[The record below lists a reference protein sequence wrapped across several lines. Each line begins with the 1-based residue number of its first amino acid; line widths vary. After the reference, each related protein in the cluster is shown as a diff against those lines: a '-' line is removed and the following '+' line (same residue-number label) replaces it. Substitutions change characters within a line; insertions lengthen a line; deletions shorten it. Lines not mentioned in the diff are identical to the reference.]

1 VRLAPADLPSRPP
14 ISLNRTR
21 EFQAPTSVDV
31 LVPSLKELSSE
42 FVAHIRSRIPVH
54 CILTSSAI
62 GPARARQELIQ
73 RVDTDWFSFV
83 DDDVKL
89 RPDWW
94 SAVTG
99 MIGPDVG
106 GVEGLWS
113 YLAGDK
119 RVDDY
124 TRAMARLSKLLRQES
139 WRDRIDRAFT
149 GDTLLLAEAVK
160 NIRMPNIPVWE
171 DEYIRRWVEK
181 NGYRWLRTPKVVC
194 DHLRTYN
201 LKPSYNVGKYG
212 YYMGKLRVRSQ
223 LKRLSQLPIKVLFSL
238 VYTGNPATVAFAID
252 KDVNIFKGA
261 LQAYVQR
268 NSGSPLY
275 SLAQP

>member
-1 VRLAPADLPSRPP
+1 M
-14 ISLNRTR
+14 
-21 EFQAPTSVDV
+21 E
-31 LVPSLKELSSE
+31 
-42 FVAHIRSRIPVH
+42 
-54 CILTSSAI
+54 
-62 GPARARQELIQ
+62 
-73 RVDTDWFSFV
+73 RVDTDWFAFV

-94 SAVTG
+94 PTVTG
-99 MIGPDVG
+99 RIGPDVG

-124 TRAMARLSKLLRQES
+124 TRAMARLARLSRQES

-149 GDTLLLAEAVK
+149 GDTLVRTEAVK

-171 DEYIRRWVEK
+171 DEYIRLWIER
-181 NGYRWLRTPKVVC
+181 NGFRWLRTSHVVC

-212 YYMGKLRVRSQ
+212 YYLG
-223 LKRLSQLPIKVLFSL
+223 RLSVRTQFKRVAQLPFKVLFAL
-238 VYTGNPATVAFAID
+238 VYTGNIQTGTFAAE
-252 KDVNIFKGA
+252 KDLNIFKGV
-261 LQAYVQR
+261 LHAYVR
-268 NSGSPLY
+268 RTSGSPLY
-275 SLAQP
+275 SLAQQ

>member
-1 VRLAPADLPSRPP
+1 VPTNLPANPLN
-14 ISLNRTR
+14 SLNRKNDAR
-21 EFQAPTSVDV
+21 VPTKVDV
-31 LVPSLKELSSE
+31 LVPSLKGLSSE
-42 FVAHIRSRIPVH
+42 FVEHVRSRIPVH
-54 CILTSSAI
+54 CVLTSSVI
-62 GPARARQELIQ
+62 GPARARQELME
-73 RVDTDWFSFV
+73 RVDTEWFAFV

-94 SAVTG
+94 PTVTE
-99 MIGPDVG
+99 MIAPDVG
-106 GVEGLWS
+106 GIEGLWS

-124 TRAMARLSKLLRQES
+124 TRAMTRLARILRQES

-149 GDTLLLAEAVK
+149 GDTLVRTVAVK

-181 NGYRWLRTPKVVC
+181 NGFRWLRTPHVVC
-194 DHLRTYN
+194 DHLRRYN

-212 YYMGKLRVRSQ
+212 YYLGRLSVRTQ
-223 LKRLSQLPIKVLFSL
+223 FKRLAQLPFKVLFSL
-238 VYTGNPATVAFAID
+238 AYTGDLAAGTFAIE
-252 KDVNIFKGA
+252 KDVKIFKGV
-261 LQAYVQR
+261 LHAYVHR
-268 NSGSPLY
+268 NSGSRLY

>member
-1 VRLAPADLPSRPP
+1 MGANLHTRPP
-14 ISLNRTR
+14 NSLKMR
-21 EFQAPTSVDV
+21 EEHQAPTEVDV
-31 LVPSLKELSSE
+31 LVPSLKGLSSE
-42 FVAHIRSRIPVH
+42 FVEHLRSRIPVH
-54 CILTSSAI
+54 CILTSSVI
-62 GPARARQELIQ
+62 GPSRARQELME
-73 RVDTDWFSFV
+73 RVDTDWFAFV

-89 RPDWW
+89 RSDWW
-94 SAVTG
+94 STVTG
-99 MIGPDVG
+99 MISPEVG

-124 TRAMARLSKLLRQES
+124 TRAMARLAKLLHQES

-149 GDTLLLAEAVK
+149 GDTLVRREAVK

-181 NGYRWLRTPKVVC
+181 NGFTWLRTPYVVC

-212 YYMGKLRVRSQ
+212 YYLGVLSMRTQ
-223 LKRLSQLPIKVLFSL
+223 LKRVAQMPVKILFAL
-238 VYTGNPATVAFAID
+238 AYTRNIHTGTFAVE
-252 KDVNIFKGA
+252 KDLNIFKGV

-268 NSGSPLY
+268 NSGSPLD

>member
-1 VRLAPADLPSRPP
+1 MPTKLVPSPP
-14 ISLNRTR
+14 NSLRGRN
-21 EFQAPTSVDV
+21 EDQVPSEIDV
-31 LVPSLKELSSE
+31 LVPSLKGLSSE
-42 FVAHIRSRIPVH
+42 FVEHLKSRIPVH
-54 CILTSSAI
+54 CILTSSVL
-62 GPARARQELIQ
+62 GRARARQELIE
-73 RVDTDWFSFV
+73 RVDTAWFAFV

-94 SAVTG
+94 STVAS
-99 MIGPDVG
+99 MMGPDVG

-124 TRAMARLSKLLRQES
+124 TRAMARLAKLLGQES

-149 GDTLLLAEAVK
+149 GDTLVRTEAVK
-160 NIRMPNIPVWE
+160 NIRMPDMPVWE
-171 DEYIRRWVEK
+171 DEYIRRWVER
-181 NGYRWLRTPKVVC
+181 NGFKWTRTSQVVC

-201 LKPSYNVGKYG
+201 LTPSYDVGRYG
-212 YYMGKLRVRSQ
+212 YYLGKLSLRTQAKRVA
-223 LKRLSQLPIKVLFSL
+223 QLPVKVMFAMA
-238 VYTGNPATVAFAID
+238 YTGSFHTGTFPIE
-252 KDVNIFKGA
+252 KDLNIFKGV

-275 SLAQP
+275 SLAQQ

>member
-1 VRLAPADLPSRPP
+1 MPARISSPAPS
-14 ISLNRTR
+14 SLNRTEDHR
-21 EFQAPTSVDV
+21 APTTVDV
-31 LVPSLKELSSE
+31 LVPSLKRLSHE
-42 FVAHIRSRIPVH
+42 FVEHLRSRIPIH
-54 CILTSSAI
+54 CILTSSVV
-62 GPARARQELIQ
+62 GPARARQELME
-73 RVDTDWFSFV
+73 RVDTDWFAFV

-94 SAVTG
+94 STVTG

-124 TRAMARLSKLLRQES
+124 TRAMARLAGILRRES

-149 GDTLLLAEAVK
+149 GDTLVRTKAVK
-160 NIRMPNIPVWE
+160 NIHMPNIPVWE

-181 NGYRWLRTPKVVC
+181 NGFRWLRTSQVVC

-212 YYMGKLRVRSQ
+212 YYLERLNVRTQ
-223 LKRLSQLPIKVLFSL
+223 LKRIAQLPVKVLFAL
-238 VYTGNPATVAFAID
+238 AYTGNIHTGTFAVE
-252 KDVNIFKGA
+252 KDLIIFKGV
-261 LQAYVQR
+261 LHAYVQR
-268 NSGSPLY
+268 KSVSLLN
-275 SLAQP
+275 SLAKP

>member
-1 VRLAPADLPSRPP
+1 MSIASTNLPTHPP
-14 ISLNRTR
+14 ISLNSG
-21 EFQAPTSVDV
+21 EKEPPPMNVDV
-31 LVPSLKELSSE
+31 LVPSLKGLRSE
-42 FVAHIRSRIPVH
+42 FVEHLRSRMPVH
-54 CILTSSAI
+54 CILTSSVV
-62 GPARARQELIQ
+62 GPARARQALIE
-73 RVDTDWFSFV
+73 RVDTDRFAFV

-94 SAVTG
+94 STVTR
-99 MIGPDVG
+99 MVNLDVG

-113 YLAGDK
+113 YLGGDK

-124 TRAMARLSKLLRQES
+124 TRAMARLARMLRQES

-149 GDTLLLAEAVK
+149 GDTLVRTEAVK

-181 NGYRWLRTPKVVC
+181 NGFRWLRTPNVVC

-212 YYMGKLRVRSQ
+212 YYLGRLSAKTQ
-223 LKRLSQLPIKVLFSL
+223 LKRIAQLPVKVLFAL
-238 VYTGNPATVAFAID
+238 AYTGNIHTGTFAIE
-252 KDVNIFKGA
+252 KDLNIFKGV
-261 LQAYVQR
+261 LHAYVER
-268 NSGSPLY
+268 NSGSPVY

>member
-1 VRLAPADLPSRPP
+1 M
-14 ISLNRTR
+14 
-21 EFQAPTSVDV
+21 
-31 LVPSLKELSSE
+31 
-42 FVAHIRSRIPVH
+42 
-54 CILTSSAI
+54 
-62 GPARARQELIQ
+62 GPARARQELME
-73 RVDTDWFSFV
+73 RVDTDWFAFV

-89 RPDWW
+89 RLDWW
-94 SAVTG
+94 SAVTE
-99 MIGPDVG
+99 MIRPGVG

-124 TRAMARLSKLLRQES
+124 TRAMSRLARLLRQES

-149 GDTLLLAEAVK
+149 GDTLVRTEAVK

-181 NGYRWLRTPKVVC
+181 NGFKWVRTPNLVC

-212 YYMGKLRVRSQ
+212 YYLGKVNMRSQ
-223 LKRLSQLPIKVLFSL
+223 LKRVTQLPFRVLFTL
-238 VYTGNPATVAFAID
+238 AYTGDPATATFAIE

-261 LQAYVQR
+261 LHAYVQR

-275 SLAQP
+275 SLATP

>member
-1 VRLAPADLPSRPP
+1 MRQAPADLPSRPP

-21 EFQAPTSVDV
+21 EFQAPTNVDV
-31 LVPSLKELSSE
+31 LVPSLKGLGNE
-42 FVAHIRSRIPVH
+42 FVEHLRSRIPVH

-62 GPARARQELIQ
+62 GPARARQELIE

-94 SAVTG
+94 STVTG

-149 GDTLLLAEAVK
+149 GDTLIRTQAVK

-171 DEYIRRWVEK
+171 DEYIRRWIEK
-181 NGYRWLRTPKVVC
+181 NGYRWLRTANVVC

-201 LKPSYNVGKYG
+201 LKPSYNVGRYG
-212 YYMGKLRVRSQ
+212 YYLGKLSVRTQ
-223 LKRLSQLPIKVLFSL
+223 LKRLAQLPVKVLFAL
-238 VYTGNPATVAFAID
+238 AYTGDLATGTFAID
-252 KDVNIFKGA
+252 KDVNICKGV
-261 LQAYVQR
+261 LHAYVQR
-268 NSGSPLY
+268 NSGSQIY
-275 SLAQP
+275 SLSQL